1 MSKSII
7 LILFLVLLFGLTIQ
21 AQTDENQ
28 SGQVD
33 ELAERL
39 KRYSN
44 ELFESSYSEISNNTN
59 NSKKDLERVFQT
71 QQFEA
76 SVELFQQML
85 GDQRQTSEL
94 VDAVGLLKDLAD
106 DLPKSSSNSS
116 LLENVEKT
124 VKEIEENLKNRKTV
138 ATPTIK
144 KEPANENAENINRP
158 IIGRAFWRGMV
169 DNKVHL
175 LVKGRKITTRT
186 MEGRALE
193 DGSFTFTQILPNDA
207 VIVGVKKQ
215 EGRGKVS
222 IFQQP
227 SSEND
232 FTAIIE
238 VEDPGG
244 GAKEYRLEIFW
255 K

>member
-1 MSKSII
+1 M
-7 LILFLVLLFGLTIQ
+7 ILFSILLFGLTIQ
-21 AQTDENQ
+21 AQTSENQ
-28 SGQVD
+28 TGQVD

-44 ELFESSYSEISNNTN
+44 ELFEGTYGEIAKNTN
-59 NSKKDLERVFQT
+59 NSKKDIERAFRT

-76 SVELFQQML
+76 SVGLFQQML

-94 VDAVGLLKDLAD
+94 MEAVEVLKDLVD
-106 DLPKSSSNSS
+106 DLPKNNSNKS
-116 LLENVEKT
+116 LLENMENT
-124 VKEIEENLKNRKTV
+124 VKEIQSDLKNRKTV

-144 KEPANENAENINRP
+144 KEPTNENAENINRP
-158 IIGRAFWRGMV
+158 ILGRAFWRGMV

-175 LVKGRKITTRT
+175 LVKGSKITTRT

-193 DGSFTFTQILPNDA
+193 DGSFTFTQILPNEA
-207 VIVGVKKQ
+207 VVVGVKKQ
-215 EGRGKVS
+215 EGRGKVR

-227 SSEND
+227 TSEND